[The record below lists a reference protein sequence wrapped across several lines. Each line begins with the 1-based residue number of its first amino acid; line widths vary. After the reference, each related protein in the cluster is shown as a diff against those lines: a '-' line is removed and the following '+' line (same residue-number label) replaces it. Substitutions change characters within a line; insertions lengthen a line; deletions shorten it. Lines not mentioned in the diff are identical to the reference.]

1 MAQQK
6 NDSTFS
12 CWHHY
17 PFLLIYPNFSRWL
30 CFGMTDWN
38 NGCIVTLLL
47 TYISL
52 ESKGNL
58 FMSCCSF
65 SRQFDGTADYMSSP
79 KMDGTM
85 PTCVFWK
92 GWRTH
97 WEFRIHHRFSKC
109 IVYVFIQVFLAS
121 HFAFCFNKPTFSPS
135 QIFYKFIY
143 FYQMIII

>member
-1 MAQQK
+1 MSDLATKMDIKGQSPRDQK
-6 NDSTFS
+6 WLYLQSLTS
-12 CWHHY
+12 L
-17 PFLLIYPNFSRWL
+17 PLLLIYPNSSRWL

-121 HFAFCFNKPTFSPS
+121 HFAFCFNKPTFSP
-135 QIFYKFIY
+135 
-143 FYQMIII
+143 

>member
-1 MAQQK
+1 MLQTFFTIQAFMSDLATKMDIKVQSPGDQK
-6 NDSTFS
+6 WLYLQSLTS
-12 CWHHY
+12 L
-17 PFLLIYPNFSRWL
+17 PLLLIYPNSSRWL

-97 WEFRIHHRFSKC
+97 WEFRIHHRSSKC
-109 IVYVFIQVFLAS
+109 IV
-121 HFAFCFNKPTFSPS
+121 
-135 QIFYKFIY
+135 
-143 FYQMIII
+143 

>member
-135 QIFYKFIY
+135 QIF
-143 FYQMIII
+143 